1 MKNVEPV
8 PSALSVVEFKRSIHV
23 MVDETDT
30 EDDPLF
36 GDYLLEAQLTV
47 ETATRRPMLAR
58 SVKFEMR
65 ASGYARW
72 WFPVCPVIEVTS
84 IKWQQ
89 ADGTWADLPASAAR
103 LEMADDEPQ
112 LIFPTAFWASVNDGA
127 AIAVEAIVGYAEGE
141 TPENLKRAA
150 YLLVKDWYEAG
161 IAVEKKEFLDV
172 SFGCRAIMKQNKY
185 SRPAEYGL
193 V

>member
-8 PSALSVVEFKRSIHV
+8 PPALSVAEFKRSIHI
-23 MVDETDT
+23 MVDD
-30 EDDPLF
+30 EDDDVLF
-36 GDYLLEAQLTV
+36 AAYLAVAQETV

-72 WFPVCPVIEVTS
+72 WFPVCPVAEVTS

-89 ADGTWADLPASAAR
+89 GDGSWADLDATALR
-103 LEMADDEPQ
+103 LEMPDDEPQ
-112 LIFPTAFWASVNDGA
+112 LVFPAGFWGDVDDGA
-127 AIAVEAIVGYAEGE
+127 AIAVEAAAGYAEADL
-141 TPENLKRAA
+141 PLAMKQAA
-150 YLLVKDWYEAG
+150 YLMVKDWYEAG

-172 SFGCRAIMKQNKY
+172 SFGCRALMKQCKY
-185 SRPAEYGL
+185 SRPAEFGL